1 MKTEPRPLRGPVPV
15 LAVVESLLL
24 LLLLR
29 LAAGTRRPSK
39 IEESRR
45 RRRAVHEIGIRPDI
59 RGSRRAIA
67 EVPAYTA
74 HMSTTCLGL
83 ASRATCT
90 GEHATGVECLGQI
103 RIQGDQLVV
112 STLGGFEAENSTF
125 LSVIGRGLW
134 WLWSLRDV
142 GTSGL
147 PLRMSLWSSFRGPH
161 MGKQLTDSLHFR
173 STCQRW
179 CPRDMLSTWHK
190 WSRQER
196 TCRHNRAT

>member
-24 LLLLR
+24 LLLLLR

-39 IEESRR
+39 VEESRR
-45 RRRAVHEIGIRPDI
+45 RRRAVHEIGIRPGI

-83 ASRATCT
+83 TRRATCT
-90 GEHATGVECLGQI
+90 GEHATGMEYLGQI
-103 RIQGDQLVV
+103 RIQGQLVV

-125 LSVIGRGLW
+125 CPSSV
-134 WLWSLRDV
+134 V
-142 GTSGL
+142 GFGG
-147 PLRMSLWSSFRGPH
+147 FG
-161 MGKQLTDSLHFR
+161 
-173 STCQRW
+173 
-179 CPRDMLSTWHK
+179 
-190 WSRQER
+190 
-196 TCRHNRAT
+196 A